1 MINIRRL
8 PVSSATLI
16 LISTLL
22 IACVNNPQ
30 VKPDVLTAMPTPA
43 DFAKLDSRVLGR
55 WEALMDKDFEKAYG
69 YFSPAYRK
77 LFPLRHYLS
86 GTGSSVN
93 WLSAEIKDSQ
103 HAGTRAEVRVIVNY
117 KLDFPM
123 GQGDDFGE
131 IIKELEEI
139 WLWVDGQWWYTSEDD
154 GKLG

>member
-1 MINIRRL
+1 MIKIRRL
-8 PVSSATLI
+8 PVSLAALL
-16 LISTLL
+16 LISILL
-22 IACVNNPQ
+22 AACDNDPQ

-43 DFAKLDSRVLGR
+43 DFAMLDSRVLGR
-55 WEALMDKDFEKAYG
+55 WEALINRDFETAYG

-86 GTGSSVN
+86 RTGSSVR

-103 HAGTRAEVRVIVNY
+103 YTGARAEVRVTLGY
-117 KLDFPM
+117 ELSLPM

-131 IIKELEEI
+131 MTTELKEV
-139 WLWVDGQWWYTSEDD
+139 WLWIDGQWWYTSEDD

>member
-1 MINIRRL
+1 MIKIRRL
-8 PVSSATLI
+8 LVSLATLL

-22 IACVNNPQ
+22 MACVNNPQ
-30 VKPDVLTAMPTPA
+30 VKPDVLTAMPTPE

-55 WEALMDKDFEKAYG
+55 WEALIDRDFEKAYG

-86 GTGSSVN
+86 RTGSSVD
-93 WLSAEIKDSQ
+93 WISADIKDSQ
-103 HAGTRAEVRVIVNY
+103 YAGTRAEVRVEVDY

-123 GQGDDFGE
+123 EQGEGFGE
-131 IIKELEEI
+131 ISKELREI
-139 WLWVDGQWWYTSEDD
+139 WLWVDGQWWYTDEND

>member
-1 MINIRRL
+1 MIKIRRR
-8 PVSSATLI
+8 PVSSATLF

-22 IACVNNPQ
+22 VACVNHPQ

-43 DFAKLDSRVLGR
+43 DFAMLDSRVLGR
-55 WEALMDKDFEKAYG
+55 WEALINRDFETAYG

-86 GTGSSVN
+86 RTGSSVR

-103 HAGTRAEVRVIVNY
+103 YTGARAEVRATVGY
-117 KLDFPM
+117 ELSLPM

-131 IIKELEEI
+131 ITKELKEV
-139 WLWVDGQWWYTSEDD
+139 WLWIDGQWWYTSEDD

>member
-1 MINIRRL
+1 MIKIRRL
-8 PVSSATLI
+8 LVSFATLF
-16 LISTLL
+16 LISTLPV
-22 IACVNNPQ
+22 ACENNPR
-30 VKPDVLTAMPTPA
+30 VEPDVLTAMPTPA

-55 WEALMDKDFEKAYG
+55 WEALIDKDFEQAYG

-86 GTGSSVN
+86 RTGSSVN
-93 WLSAEIKDSQ
+93 WLSANIKDSQ
-103 HAGTRAEVRVIVNY
+103 YEGARAEVRVEVNY

-131 IIKELEEI
+131 ISKVLKEI
-139 WLWVDGQWWYTSEDD
+139 WLWVDGQWWYSSDND